1 MSLKASPLP
10 KATSAFVLAREI
22 LRNSGCKNP
31 EIDLSSLGRCG
42 PQLMSKGERRLA
54 AIMFT
59 DMVGY
64 TSLAQRNEALSLA
77 LVEEQRKLIRLT
89 LARHN
94 GREVKTIGDAFMV
107 EFASALDA
115 VRCAY
120 DIQRAVR
127 EFNVAMPD
135 EERVVL
141 RVGVHLGDVVASE
154 GDISGDAVNIASRI
168 EAMAEPGGVCLTRQ
182 VYDQVRNRFELPLSS
197 LGETRLKNVATPI
210 EVFRVVLPW
219 TAQPE
224 TQRGAPDKKRI
235 AVLPFTNISPDP
247 ADEYFADGMTEEV
260 IATMSRISGLK
271 VIARTSVM
279 GYKGGQ
285 KKISDVARELD
296 VGSVLEGSVRKIG
309 DRARVTVQLID
320 SQTSEHLWAES
331 YDRDLKD
338 VLAIQ
343 SDISKTV
350 AEALRVKLL
359 DQERSVIESKRTVNS
374 QAYTLYL
381 KGRFY
386 WNERTNDATLKAIR
400 YFEESIKVDPRSAPS
415 FSGLADCY
423 TVATN
428 YGWMAPSIAA
438 PKAREY
444 AAKAVELDDN
454 LAEAHASL
462 GSTLIEH
469 SWDFVNGEKELKR
482 SVELRPN
489 YAQAYHWLALMSI
502 YFRRREDSLSYQK
515 KALEIDPHSRLV
527 NMGMAVV
534 QASRGEYKDAMER
547 LRRLAEQYP
556 ESSTIEFWKSNV
568 HLCLDEVDLA
578 VQEAEKA
585 LELENSTFMKL
596 NLAWI
601 QAETGDKTR
610 AREILDEVLGG
621 SFDDYIRPSEIAEV
635 LLALGETEEAFKW
648 LEKAVAER
656 DSALL
661 MIGSEPW
668 YKKYVDLPGW
678 KEIDN
683 KIGLPK

>member
-1 MSLKASPLP
+1 MSL
-10 KATSAFVLAREI
+10 
-22 LRNSGCKNP
+22 G
-31 EIDLSSLGRCG
+31 
-42 PQLMSKGERRLA
+42 QRRLA

-77 LVEEQRKLIRLT
+77 LVEEQRKLVRLI
-89 LARHN
+89 LPRHN

-120 DIQRAVR
+120 DIQRAIR
-127 EFNVAMPD
+127 EFNVAMP
-135 EERVVL
+135 EERRVVL
-141 RVGVHLGDVVASE
+141 RVGVHLGDVVVSQ

-168 EAMAEPGGVCLTRQ
+168 EAIAEPGGVCLTRQ
-182 VYDQVRNRFELPLSS
+182 VYDQVRSRFELPLLS
-197 LGETRLKNVATPI
+197 LGEVKPKNVATPI

-285 KKISDVARELD
+285 KKISDIARELD
-296 VGSVLEGSVRKIG
+296 VGSVLEGSVRKVG

-320 SQTSEHLWAES
+320 SQTSEHLWTES

-374 QAYTLYL
+374 QSYTLYL

-386 WNERTNDATLKAIR
+386 WNERTKDSILKAIR
-400 YFEESIKVDPRSAPS
+400 YFEESIKVDLRSAPS
-415 FSGLADCY
+415 YSGLADCY
-423 TVATN
+423 SAATN
-428 YGWMAPSIAA
+428 YAWMTPAVAA

-444 AAKAVELDDN
+444 AAKAVELDDT

-462 GSTLIEH
+462 GFTLIEH

-502 YFRRREDSLSYQK
+502 YFRRREDSLSYEK
-515 KALEIDPHSRLV
+515 KALEIDPHSRV
-527 NMGMAVV
+527 VDMGMAVV
-534 QASRGEYKDAMER
+534 RASRGEYMEAMER
-547 LRRLAEQYP
+547 LRRLAEEYP
-556 ESSTIEFWKSNV
+556 ESSTIKFWKSYV
-568 HLCLDEVDLA
+568 HLSLDEVDLA
-578 VQEAEKA
+578 VQEAGKA

-610 AREILDEVLGG
+610 AREVLDEVLRG
-621 SFDDYIRPSEIAEV
+621 SFDDYVRPSEIAEV

-648 LEKAVAER
+648 LEKAITER

-661 MIGSEPW
+661 MMGSQPW
-668 YKKYVDLPGW
+668 YEKYVKLPGW
-678 KEIDN
+678 KEIDS

>member
-1 MSLKASPLP
+1 MS
-10 KATSAFVLAREI
+10 
-22 LRNSGCKNP
+22 
-31 EIDLSSLGRCG
+31 
-42 PQLMSKGERRLA
+42 QGERRLA

-77 LVEEQRKLIRLT
+77 LVEEQRKLVRLI

-120 DIQRAVR
+120 DIQRAIR
-127 EFNVAMPD
+127 EFNVAMP
-135 EERVVL
+135 EERRLVL
-141 RVGVHLGDVVASE
+141 RIGVHLGDVVASD

-197 LGETRLKNVATPI
+197 LGETKPKNVATPI
-210 EVFRVVLPW
+210 EVFRVILPW

-296 VGSVLEGSVRKIG
+296 VGSVLEGSVRKVG

-374 QAYTLYL
+374 AAYTLYL

-386 WNERTNDATLKAIR
+386 WNERTKDNVLKAIR
-400 YFEESIKVDPRSAPS
+400 YFEESVKVDPRSAPPY
-415 FSGLADCY
+415 SGLADCY
-423 TVATN
+423 TILTN
-428 YGWMAPSIAA
+428 YGWMTPAFAA

-444 AAKAVELDDN
+444 AAKAVELDDT

-462 GSTLIEH
+462 GNTLIEH
-469 SWDFVNGEKELKR
+469 SWEFVDGEKELRR

-489 YAQAYHWLALMSI
+489 YAQAYHWLALISI
-502 YFRRREDSLSYQK
+502 YFRRPEDSLSYQK
-515 KALEIDPHSRLV
+515 KALEIDPHSRIV
-527 NMGMAVV
+527 DMGMAVV
-534 QASRGEYKDAMER
+534 RASRGEYKEAMER
-547 LRRLAEQYP
+547 LRRLTEEYP
-556 ESSTIEFWKSNV
+556 ESSTIKFWKSYV
-568 HLCLDEVDLA
+568 HLCLGEADLA

-585 LELENSTFMKL
+585 LELEKSTFLTL

-601 QAETGDKTR
+601 RAETGDKTR
-610 AREILDEVLGG
+610 AREILDEVLKG
-621 SFDDYIRPSEIAEV
+621 SFEDYVRPSEIAEV

-661 MIGSEPW
+661 MIASEPW
-668 YKKYVDLPGW
+668 YQKYARLPGW
-678 KEIDN
+678 KEIDD
-683 KIGLPK
+683 KIGLPR